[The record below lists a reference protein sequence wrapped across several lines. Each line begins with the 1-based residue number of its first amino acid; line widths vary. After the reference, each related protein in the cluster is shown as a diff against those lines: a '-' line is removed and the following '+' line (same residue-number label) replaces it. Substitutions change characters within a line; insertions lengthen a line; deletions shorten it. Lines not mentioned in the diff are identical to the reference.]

1 MNSVDRIK
9 EVMRLLQVHKQTLER
24 RVHFD
29 EVIEVSLSNVECEL
43 ILLLSEVR
51 DKEED
56 ADGQ

>member
-29 EVIEVSLSNVECEL
+29 DVIEVSLSNVECEL